1 MIKKLIGLI
10 KNYDKIMK
18 IVEEDKKF
26 VKKSRKR
33 YSAFNTPLSQLEY
46 IDKIKKGEKK

>member
-18 IVEEDKKF
+18 IVEEDKKGA
-26 VKKSRKR
+26 KNSGKR
-33 YSAFNTPLSQLEY
+33 YSAFNTPLSQLEL
-46 IDKIKKGEKK
+46 IEKRKKGEE